1 MEKLKVRAINYLKNF
16 KYCSLLIVALML
28 FAIVFTPAQANA
40 EGTTQMNEMQS
51 ISYNTDIYI
60 DILNAGEV
68 INI

>member
-1 MEKLKVRAINYLKNF
+1 
-16 KYCSLLIVALML
+16 ML

-60 DILNAGEV
+60 DILNAKRS
-68 INI
+68 N